1 MSFLLKPFIA
11 VAVNG
16 LGFYIL
22 TRLVEGITYTGGVK
36 FFVVVGLILGLINF
50 FVKPV
55 LKIFSLPLIALSAG
69 LFLIVINMIVLYF
82 LGYLIDLAAFRD
94 VTLHFSNFGTYVIG
108 AIVFGVINFV
118 LNIFK

>member
-22 TRLVEGITYTGGVK
+22 TRLIEGITYTGGIK
-36 FFVVVGLILGLINF
+36 FFVIVGLIIGIINF
-50 FVKPV
+50 LVKPV
-55 LKIFSLPLIALSAG
+55 LKIFSLPLIALSGG
-69 LFLIVINMIVLYF
+69 LFLIVINVVLFYL
-82 LGYLIDLAAFRD
+82 LGYLVDLVAFRD
-94 VTLHFSNFGTYVIG
+94 VTLHFANFGTYVIG
-108 AIVFGVINFV
+108 AVVFSVINFV